1 MSFYFPRQ
9 NLYITVPYK
18 NGATSALNFFVSV
31 EKYLESN
38 NCLIKDIDHPDGL
51 TINHDF
57 GVHAKSGQYS
67 AESFRG
73 LATRAN
79 HDQADI
85 RLFII
90 RDPYKR
96 FSSFWHNRIMNGPD
110 PYFAKIHNKLSAKY
124 DLHDSQDVQLAAIE
138 FLNNLAKPFTK
149 SITNGHLWPQIYL
162 SKDKCYDLMVETDDL
177 VNLPYI
183 LANKSE
189 NFRAFQS
196 MSLPR
201 LNISANSEFPLL
213 WNEEM
218 KNVLKKTY
226 LADLNL
232 YENFLFQEHKIST
245 NVILK
250 QAFRRVNLYGQFL
263 ITIRS
268 LLKTALSK

>member
-1 MSFYFPRQ
+1 
-9 NLYITVPYK
+9 
-18 NGATSALNFFVSV
+18 
-31 EKYLESN
+31 LESN
-38 NCLIKDIDHPDGL
+38 NCLIKDIDHLDGL

-67 AESFRG
+67 AEPFRG

-218 KNVLKKTY
+218 KNVFKKTY